1 MSYNTEM
8 DRQYKRGLAEG
19 WRKGIAEG
27 KAQGS
32 GQVNKLIKL
41 LMSEKKYDELE
52 KSAEDESYQKEL
64 MKNMLTSTRCLC
76 IILFGHFLEST

>member
-1 MSYNTEM
+1 MP
-8 DRQYKRGLAEG
+8 KG

-32 GQVNKLIKL
+32 GQVNKLIKV

-64 MKNMLTSTRCLC
+64 MKKYE
-76 IILFGHFLEST
+76 IIE

>member
-1 MSYNTEM
+1 MLQ
-8 DRQYKRGLAEG
+8 QYKRGLAEG

-32 GQVNKLIKL
+32 GQVNKLIKA

-64 MKNMLTSTRCLC
+64 MKKYKIM
-76 IILFGHFLEST
+76 E

>member
-1 MSYNTEM
+1 MLIIQDYGKRCPQDNSIDKIGM

-32 GQVNKLIKL
+32 GQVNKLIKV

-64 MKNMLTSTRCLC
+64 MKKYE
-76 IILFGHFLEST
+76 IIE

>member
-27 KAQGS
+27 KDQGS
-32 GQVNKLIKL
+32 GQVNKLIKV

-52 KSAEDESYQKEL
+52 KSAED
-64 MKNMLTSTRCLC
+64 
-76 IILFGHFLEST
+76 

>member
-19 WRKGIAEG
+19 WRK
-27 KAQGS
+27 AQGS
-32 GQVNKLIKL
+32 GQVNKLIKV

-64 MKNMLTSTRCLC
+64 MKKYEIM
-76 IILFGHFLEST
+76 E

>member
-32 GQVNKLIKL
+32 GQVNKLIKA
-41 LMSEKKYDELE
+41 LMSEKKYDEESLPWCPDFPARE
-52 KSAEDESYQKEL
+52 KEPS
-64 MKNMLTSTRCLC
+64 
-76 IILFGHFLEST
+76 

>member
-32 GQVNKLIKL
+32 GQVNKLIKV
-41 LMSEKKYDELE
+41 LMSEKNMMSL
-52 KSAEDESYQKEL
+52 KSQKKMSL
-64 MKNMLTSTRCLC
+64 IRKN
-76 IILFGHFLEST
+76 

>member
-27 KAQGS
+27 KDQGS
-32 GQVNKLIKL
+32 GQVNKLIKV
-41 LMSEKKYDELE
+41 LMSEKKCDELE

-64 MKNMLTSTRCLC
+64 MKKYE
-76 IILFGHFLEST
+76 IIE

>member
-32 GQVNKLIKL
+32 GQINKLIKV
-41 LMSEKKYDELE
+41 LMLEKKYDELE

-64 MKNMLTSTRCLC
+64 MKKYE
-76 IILFGHFLEST
+76 IIE

>member
-32 GQVNKLIKL
+32 GQVNKLIKV

-64 MKNMLTSTRCLC
+64 MKKYEIMELSL
-76 IILFGHFLEST
+76 IHI

>member
-19 WRKGIAEG
+19 LRKGIAEG

-32 GQVNKLIKL
+32 GQVNKLIKV

-52 KSAEDESYQKEL
+52 KSAEDQSYQKEL
-64 MKNMLTSTRCLC
+64 MKKYE
-76 IILFGHFLEST
+76 IIE

>member
-19 WRKGIAEG
+19 WRKEG

-32 GQVNKLIKL
+32 GQVNKLIKV

-64 MKNMLTSTRCLC
+64 MKKYKIM
-76 IILFGHFLEST
+76 E

>member
-1 MSYNTEM
+1 MG
-8 DRQYKRGLAEG
+8 KPG
-19 WRKGIAEG
+19 G

-32 GQVNKLIKL
+32 GQVNKLIKV

-64 MKNMLTSTRCLC
+64 MKKYE
-76 IILFGHFLEST
+76 IIE